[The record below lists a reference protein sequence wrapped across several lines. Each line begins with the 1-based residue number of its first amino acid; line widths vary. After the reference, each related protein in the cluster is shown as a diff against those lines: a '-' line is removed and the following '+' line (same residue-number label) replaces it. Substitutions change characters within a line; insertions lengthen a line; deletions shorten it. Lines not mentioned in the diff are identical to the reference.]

1 MGVTT
6 NAGNLGALDDG
17 TLIKLTLGGQVECF
31 GLLMDRHLAAVRG
44 RIRGMTRGVPDA
56 DDIMQE
62 VQLKVWKC
70 LGSFRSESSF
80 RTWMTQIAI
89 NETLQFFRRVKHQ
102 PLSHDPS
109 ELAFLPSP
117 NDSPF
122 HTYVRKEMAHR
133 VRTAVE
139 ELPVKYR
146 QVLILRDFQ
155 EHSLCETARELQVTL
170 PAVKTRLFRARAA
183 LSKALLMPRSRALG
197 GGLAVASRGRAST
210 SKLAA

>member
-1 MGVTT
+1 
-6 NAGNLGALDDG
+6 
-17 TLIKLTLGGQVECF
+17 VECF

-44 RIRGMTRGVPDA
+44 RIRGMTRSVPDA

-70 LGSFRSESSF
+70 LGSFRAESSF
-80 RTWMTQIAI
+80 RTWMTQVAI
-89 NETLQFFRRVKHQ
+89 NEALQFFRRSKHQ
-102 PLSHDPS
+102 PHGHDSS

-122 HTYVRKEMAHR
+122 HTYVRKEMTHK

-139 ELPVKYR
+139 ELPLKYKE
-146 QVLILRDFQ
+146 VLILRDFQ
-155 EHSLCETARELQVTL
+155 EHSLRETARVLRVTI

-183 LSKALLMPRSRALG
+183 LSKALLMPRSRAFG
-197 GGLAVASRGRAST
+197 SGPEVASRGRASS

>member
-6 NAGNLGALDDG
+6 KAGSLGTLDDG
-17 TLIKLTLGGQVECF
+17 TLIKLALGGQVECF
-31 GLLMDRHLAAVRG
+31 GLLMDRHLAAARG
-44 RIRGMTRGVPDA
+44 RIRGMARSVPDA

-80 RTWMTQIAI
+80 RTWMTQVAI
-89 NETLQFFRRVKHQ
+89 NETLQFYRRSKHQ
-102 PLSHDPS
+102 SHGHDPS
-109 ELAFLPSP
+109 ELASLPSA

-122 HTYVRKEMAHR
+122 HTYARKEMAHR

-155 EHSLCETARELQVTL
+155 EHSLRETARELQVTL

-183 LSKALLMPRSRALG
+183 LSKALLMPRPRGLG
-197 GGLAVASRGRAST
+197 IRPEAASRGRASIN
-210 SKLAA
+210 KLAA

>member
-1 MGVTT
+1 
-6 NAGNLGALDDG
+6 
-17 TLIKLTLGGQVECF
+17 VECF

-44 RIRGMTRGVPDA
+44 RIRGMMRGVPDA

-62 VQLKVWKC
+62 VQLKVWKY

-80 RTWMTQIAI
+80 RTWMTQVAI
-89 NETLQFFRRVKHQ
+89 NETLQFFRRVKHE
-102 PLSHDPS
+102 PLNHDPS

-146 QVLILRDFQ
+146 QVLILCEFQ
-155 EHSLCETARELQVTL
+155 EHSLRETARALQVTV
-170 PAVKTRLFRARAA
+170 PALKTRLFRARAA
-183 LSKALLMPRSRALG
+183 LSKALVMPRSRGLG
-197 GGLAVASRGRAST
+197 SGSEVASRGRAAT
-210 SKLAA
+210 KLAA